1 MSGTDIGI
9 QVFKVLSPVL
19 MAVVAWVGAKL
30 AQLLDARVKNE
41 YLHGV
46 LVRLDDAVVSVVREV
61 NQVTVEA
68 IKSASVD
75 GRLPSGARETIKNA
89 AMSAIKAHL
98 GVQGL
103 SELGRVLGLDSPA
116 VDRLIGTR
124 IEATVHSLKAQTN
137 SVSNTS
143 SPGVE
148 VPGDAGPFPR

>member
-9 QVFKVLSPVL
+9 QLFKVLSPVL
-19 MAVVAWVGAKL
+19 MAVITWVGAKL
-30 AQLLDARVKNE
+30 AQLLSARVKNE
-41 YLHGV
+41 YLRGV

-75 GRLPSGARETIKNA
+75 GRLPAGARETIKNA
-89 AMSAIKAHL
+89 ALNAIKSHL
-98 GVQGL
+98 GADGL
-103 SELGRVLGLDSPA
+103 EELGRVLGLDGPA

-124 IEATVHSLKAQTN
+124 IEATVHSLKAQT
-137 SVSNTS
+137 SSNGT

-148 VPGDAGPFPR
+148 VPGDAGPFPK